1 MPIEPRPVRSA
12 LYVPGNKLDWMRKA
26 PRYGADALVFDLED
40 SVPPAEKATARKL
53 VRQALDEMGAQ
64 HTLIVRVN
72 GVDTGMTADDLEAVT
87 CGGLYGVFLPKTRG
101 PEDVVEAD
109 VLLTAFERRVGLAL
123 GRTVIVPGLETAR
136 AMREAHE
143 VFTAS
148 PRVEHSGAVVSRGGD
163 IARALSMVW
172 TRDGRESLFL
182 RSKVLLDAR
191 AAGLRYPMGGLWTD
205 IQDLDGLRAFA
216 TEMRQIGYTG
226 LRLIHPSHV
235 PVVNEVFTPTAEEI
249 AYWKGLTEAL
259 AEAEKRG
266 TTAIT
271 YQGDM
276 VDTAM
281 VKTGRQVLALARKL
295 GLTT

>member
-1 MPIEPRPVRSA
+1 MPINPRPLRSA

-53 VRQALDEMGAQ
+53 VRQALEEMGAQ

-72 GVDTGMTADDLEAVT
+72 GVDTGMTADDLEAIT
-87 CGGLYGVFLPKTRG
+87 CAGLHGIFVPKVRG
-101 PEDVVEAD
+101 PEDVAEAD
-109 VLLTAFERRVGLAL
+109 VLLTTFEQRAGLDA
-123 GRTVIVPGLETAR
+123 GRTIIVPGLETAR
-136 AMREAHE
+136 AMREAYE
-143 VFTAS
+143 VFRAS
-148 PRVEHSGAVVSRGGD
+148 PRVEHGGAVVSRGGD
-163 IARALSMVW
+163 IARALGMVW
-172 TRDGRESLFL
+172 TREGRESLFL
-182 RSKVLLDAR
+182 RSKVLVDAR

-216 TEMRQIGYTG
+216 TEMRHIGYTG

-235 PVVNEVFTPTAEEI
+235 PVTNEVFTPTAEEI
-249 AYWKGLTEAL
+249 AYWKGLMEAL
-259 AEAEKRG
+259 VEAERRG

-281 VKTGRQVLALARKL
+281 VKTGRAILDLAQRLVR
-295 GLTT
+295 